1 MQYQGGKSRIA
12 RSIAGIISLTGGG
25 EPNEIPGREI
35 PHIRSNCPANLR
47 TGGACFVSLFCGSCA
62 VESKV
67 QGFSR
72 KILNDKHAYL
82 IAMLRGVQSGYEL
95 PELITPDQYQLIKAH
110 KDWDPVLA
118 GFVGFGCSFGGKWFG
133 GYARNATGTNYALQ
147 SKRSLLKDMATLQ
160 NAEFVCGD
168 YRHLGIPP
176 GSVIYADPP
185 YNNTTGYGGE
195 VFDTAEFW
203 RAMQLL
209 ADTGHAVFVSEQEA
223 PPGIVCVWER
233 PFTRTLD
240 RNKSKQFK
248 VTEKLFY
255 LPPRRLEPCT

>member
-1 MQYQGGKSRIA
+1 MQYQGGKAKLAQPIA
-12 RSIAGIISLTGGG
+12 DII
-25 EPNEIPGREI
+25 NEIPRREI
-35 PHIRSNCPANLR
+35 PHSCSNSQANLR

-67 QGFSR
+67 QGFPR

-82 IAMLRGVQSGYEL
+82 IAMLRGVQNGYEL
-95 PELITPDQYQLIKAH
+95 PELITPEQYQLIKAN
-110 KDWDPVLA
+110 KDNDPVLA
-118 GFVGFGCSFGGKWFG
+118 GFVGFGCSFGGKWYG
-133 GYARNATGTNYALQ
+133 GYARNKTGTNYALQ

-168 YRHLGIPP
+168 YRRLCIPP

-195 VFDTAEFW
+195 KFDTVEFW
-203 RAMQLL
+203 IAMQLL
-209 ADTGHAVFVSEQEA
+209 ADTGHTVFVSEQEA
-223 PPGIVCVWER
+223 PLGIACIWGR

-240 RNKSKQFK
+240 RNKSNQFK

-255 LPPRRLEPCT
+255 LPPRRL

>member
-12 RSIAGIISLTGGG
+12 RSIADIISLTGGG

-35 PHIRSNCPANLR
+35 PYIRSNCPANLR

-82 IAMLRGVQSGYEL
+82 IAMLRGVQNGYEL

-110 KDWDPVLA
+110 KDWDPVLV

-147 SKRSLLKDMATLQ
+147 SKRSFGK
-160 NAEFVCGD
+160 NA
-168 YRHLGIPP
+168 P
-176 GSVIYADPP
+176 G
-185 YNNTTGYGGE
+185 NT
-195 VFDTAEFW
+195 
-203 RAMQLL
+203 
-209 ADTGHAVFVSEQEA
+209 
-223 PPGIVCVWER
+223 
-233 PFTRTLD
+233 
-240 RNKSKQFK
+240 
-248 VTEKLFY
+248 
-255 LPPRRLEPCT
+255 

>member
-12 RSIAGIISLTGGG
+12 RSIADIISL
-25 EPNEIPGREI
+25 
-35 PHIRSNCPANLR
+35 

-82 IAMLRGVQSGYEL
+82 IAMLRGVQNGYEL

-133 GYARNATGTNYALQ
+133 GYARNKGGINYAAQ
-147 SKRSLLKDMATLQ
+147 SKRSLLKDMATLK
-160 NAEFVCGD
+160 NAEILCGD
-168 YRHLGIPP
+168 YRKVPIPQ
-176 GSVIYADPP
+176 GAVVYADPP
-185 YNNTTGYGGE
+185 YDNTTGYNNE
-195 VFDTAEFW
+195 KFNSTEFW
-203 RAMQLL
+203 QAMRLL
-209 ADTGHAVFVSEQEA
+209 ADTGHTVYISEQTA
-223 PPGIVCVWER
+223 PPDFVCVWEK

-240 RNKSKQFK
+240 VNKGNPFK
-248 VTEKLFY
+248 VTEKLFTY
-255 LPPRRLEPCT
+255 ISPIWRRY